1 MPSLDHRDRAST
13 AIVDMARTLAV
24 LSSLLC
30 AACALTGGGSRSA
43 LGVRGGGE
51 GEGARA
57 VFAVESAYT
66 AAKAEAASGMARWR
80 RDVDEGRLCPK
91 GWSDEASGLFT
102 ATLKAF
108 DASTRAF
115 WQAAARAES
124 RRALAGY
131 LASEIEAAH
140 RDQLSSAAERRL
152 RQLRAALGKS
162 YAASGS
168 AAGFEA
174 ELAKVE
180 HAFDADATRCAV
192 PALELGAER
201 AKAAFLNEARGVVR
215 DFEASPA
222 GQLIATR
229 GERARATKA
238 AKTAQK
244 QAAKASARGAPP
256 SLVPKSMN
264 VAFQLVGMLRPRGF
278 GNMQGFCSYAL
289 GPHSLLF
296 GFADDRDP
304 AGDMGGDDALPLLR
318 LQPKFTVDL
327 DM

>member
-1 MPSLDHRDRAST
+1 
-13 AIVDMARTLAV
+13 MARTLAV

-30 AACALTGGGSRSA
+30 AAYALTGGGSRSA

-66 AAKAEAASGMARWR
+66 AAKAEAASGVARWR

-140 RDQLSSAAERRL
+140 RDQLASAAERRL
-152 RQLRAALGKS
+152 RQLKAALAQS
-162 YAASGS
+162 YARTGA

-174 ELAKVE
+174 ELRKVE

-192 PALELGAER
+192 PALQLGADR
-201 AKAAFLNEARGVVR
+201 ARDAFLNEARAIVR
-215 DFEASPA
+215 DFEASPT

-229 GERARATKA
+229 GERARARKA
-238 AKTAQK
+238 AKSAQRA
-244 QAAKASARGAPP
+244 AAKASSRGQPP
-256 SLVPKSMN
+256 SLVPKAVN

-296 GFADDRDP
+296 GYADDRD
-304 AGDMGGDDALPLLR
+304 ASGDMGGADEVPLLR
-318 LQPKFTVDL
+318 FQPKFTVDV